1 MIVVTGATGQLG
13 RQTVEALLKLGVPAT
28 EIAVAVRSP
37 HNAAGLA
44 ERGVSVR
51 EADYDRP
58 ETLAPAFAGADKLL
72 FISAN
77 GPDDLRITQHRA
89 VVGAAKE
96 AGVGLVAYT
105 SITGADT
112 NPLGLARVHRFTEEQ
127 LAASGLPTVL
137 LRNGWYTENYTGTLA
152 GSAER
157 GAIVGSAGDGR
168 IASATRAEFAEAAAI
183 VLTSEEPQAG
193 KVYELTGDTA
203 WTLTELAA
211 ETSAVSGKDVG
222 YSDLPTEQYAQVL
235 TGAGL
240 PGFLVDLLVDADV
253 KVSQGALARVSGDLS
268 ALLGRPTTSLTAAV
282 TEALKG

>member
-1 MIVVTGATGQLG
+1 MIVVTGATGQFG
-13 RQTVEALLKLGVPAT
+13 RLAVEALLERGVPAA
-28 EIAVAVRSP
+28 EIAVAVRTP
-37 HNAAGLA
+37 DNAADLA
-44 ERGVSVR
+44 RRGVSVR

-58 ETLAPAFAGADKLL
+58 ETLVPALTGADKLL
-72 FISAN
+72 FVSAN

-89 VVGAAKE
+89 LVEAAKE

-105 SITGADT
+105 SITDADT
-112 NPLGLARVHRFTEEQ
+112 NPIGLARVHRFTEEQ

-157 GAIVGSAGDGR
+157 GAIVGSAGDCR
-168 IASATRAEFAEAAAI
+168 IASATRADFAGAAPAG
-183 VLTSEEPQAG
+183 LTSEGPQAG

-211 ETSAVSGKDVG
+211 EASAVSGKDVV
-222 YSDLPTEQYAQVL
+222 YTDLPAEQYARIL
-235 TGAGL
+235 TGVGL
-240 PGFLVDLLVDADV
+240 PGFVVDLVVDADV
-253 KVSQGALARVSGDLS
+253 KVSRGALAKVTGDLS
-268 ALLGRPTTSLTAAV
+268 ALLGRPTTPLTTSV